1 MSELSV
7 PSTEPTVPSTKHDS
21 VKILVTG
28 GSSGVG
34 QAVVRRLGD
43 QHQVHAPGRAE
54 LDLGNVKQI
63 DQYDLGQYDVVI
75 NCAGANAGAYLGW
88 LNNTCENQSQQ
99 VSVNFTGALLLAK
112 QYVRQRK
119 QGQFVFV
126 TSYNIE
132 DPIALNIFYTAS
144 KAALRYSMQTL
155 RREFPGIVFTEI
167 CPGKIKTNMLKQN
180 YQGTKTDQEIEQ
192 MYAGTPSLTADQVAK
207 AIETAII
214 DKLTQITMVPNEKT

>member
-1 MSELSV
+1 M
-7 PSTEPTVPSTKHDS
+7 EPTVQSTKHDS

-34 QAVVRRLGD
+34 QAVIRRLSD
-43 QHQVHAPGRAE
+43 QNHVYAPARAE
-54 LDLGNVKQI
+54 LNLGNFEQI

-112 QYVRQRK
+112 QYVKQRS

-155 RREFPGIVFTEI
+155 RREFPGILFTEI
-167 CPGKIKTNMLKQN
+167 CPGKIKTNMLRQN
-180 YQGTKTDQEIEQ
+180 YQGAKTDQEIEQ
-192 MYAGTPSLTADQVAK
+192 IYAQSPSLEADDVAK
-207 AIETAII
+207 VIEAAVQN
-214 DKLTQITMVPNEKT
+214 KLTQVTILPNEKT

>member
-1 MSELSV
+1 M
-7 PSTEPTVPSTKHDS
+7 EPTAQSMKHDLI
-21 VKILVTG
+21 KILVTG

-34 QAVVRRLGD
+34 QAVVRRLSD
-43 QHQVHAPGRAE
+43 QYQVHAPARTE
-54 LDLGNVKQI
+54 LDLGNFEQI

-75 NCAGANAGAYLGW
+75 NCAGANAGAHLGW

-112 QYVRQRK
+112 QYVKQRS

-155 RREFPGIVFTEI
+155 RREFAGILFTEI

-180 YQGTKTDQEIEQ
+180 YQGVKTDQEIEQ
-192 MYAGTPSLTADQVAK
+192 MYAQSPSLTADDVAK
-207 AIETAII
+207 VIETAVQN
-214 DKLTQITMVPNEKT
+214 KLTQITMVPNEKT

>member
-1 MSELSV
+1 VSEQNV
-7 PSTEPTVPSTKHDS
+7 PSTEPTVQFMKHDS
-21 VKILVTG
+21 MKILVTG

-34 QAVVRRLGD
+34 QAVIRRLS
-43 QHQVHAPGRAE
+43 HAHEVHAPARSE
-54 LDLGNVKQI
+54 LDLGNFEQI
-63 DQYDLGQYDVVI
+63 DQLDLEQYDVVV

-88 LNNTCENQSQQ
+88 MSNSWSNQSQQ

-112 QYVRQRK
+112 QYVKQRT

-155 RREFPGIVFTEI
+155 RRERPGILFTEI
-167 CPGKIKTNMLKQN
+167 CPGKIQTNMLKQN

-192 MYAGTPSLTADQVAK
+192 IYARTPSLTADQVAE
-207 AIETAII
+207 AIETAINNR
-214 DKLTQITMVPNEKT
+214 LTQITLVPNDQT

>member
-1 MSELSV
+1 M
-7 PSTEPTVPSTKHDS
+7 
-21 VKILVTG
+21 KILVTG

-34 QAVVRRLGD
+34 QAVVRRLCD

-54 LDLGNVKQI
+54 LDLGNIKQI

-112 QYVRQRK
+112 QYVKQRS

-155 RREFPGIVFTEI
+155 RREYPGILFTEI
-167 CPGKIKTNMLKQN
+167 CPGKIKTNMLRQN
-180 YQGTKTDQEIEQ
+180 YQGTKTDQEIE
-192 MYAGTPSLTADQVAK
+192 SLYTQSLSLEPDAVAK
-207 AIETAII
+207 VIETAVQN
-214 DKLTQITMVPNEKT
+214 KLTQITLVPNEKT

>member
-1 MSELSV
+1 
-7 PSTEPTVPSTKHDS
+7 

-34 QAVVRRLGD
+34 QAVVHRLSD
-43 QHQVHAPGRAE
+43 QYQVHAPGRDK
-54 LDLGNVKQI
+54 LDLSNFEQI

-88 LNNTCENQSQQ
+88 LNNTCKNQSQQ

-112 QYVRQRK
+112 QYVKQRS

-132 DPIALNIFYTAS
+132 DPLALNIFYTAS

-155 RREFPGIVFTEI
+155 RREYPGILFTEI
-167 CPGKIKTNMLKQN
+167 CPGKIKTNMLRQN
-180 YQGTKTDQEIEQ
+180 YQGTKTDQEIE
-192 MYAGTPSLTADQVAK
+192 SLYTQSLSLEPDAVAK
-207 AIETAII
+207 VIETAVQN
-214 DKLTQITMVPNEKT
+214 KLTQITLVPNEKT

>member
-1 MSELSV
+1 M
-7 PSTEPTVPSTKHDS
+7 KHDS
-21 VKILVTG
+21 LKILVTG

-34 QAVVRRLGD
+34 QAVVRRLID
-43 QHQVHAPGRAE
+43 QNRVYAPTRAE
-54 LDLGNVKQI
+54 LDLGNFEQI

-112 QYVRQRK
+112 QYVKQRS

-144 KAALRYSMQTL
+144 KAALRYSMQIF
-155 RREFPGIVFTEI
+155 RREFPGILFTEI

-180 YQGTKTDQEIEQ
+180 YQGAKTDLEIEQ
-192 MYAGTPSLTADQVAK
+192 IYAQSLSLEPDDVAK
-207 AIETAII
+207 VIETAVQN
-214 DKLTQITMVPNEKT
+214 KLTQVTILPNEKT

>member
-1 MSELSV
+1 M
-7 PSTEPTVPSTKHDS
+7 KHDS
-21 VKILVTG
+21 LKILVTG

-34 QAVVRRLGD
+34 QAVVRRLSD
-43 QHQVHAPGRAE
+43 QNRVYAPTRAE
-54 LDLGNVKQI
+54 LDLGNFEQI

-112 QYVRQRK
+112 QYVKQQS

-155 RREFPGIVFTEI
+155 RREFPGILFTEI

-180 YQGTKTDQEIEQ
+180 YQGAKTDQEIEQ
-192 MYAGTPSLTADQVAK
+192 IYAQSLSLEPDDVAK
-207 AIETAII
+207 VIETAVQN
-214 DKLTQITMVPNEKT
+214 KLTQVTILPNEKT

>member
-1 MSELSV
+1 MQSM
-7 PSTEPTVPSTKHDS
+7 KHNS
-21 VKILVTG
+21 LKILVTG

-34 QAVVRRLGD
+34 QAVIRRLSD
-43 QHQVHAPGRAE
+43 QNRVYAPARAE
-54 LDLGNVKQI
+54 LDLGNFEQI

-112 QYVRQRK
+112 QYVKQRS

-155 RREFPGIVFTEI
+155 RREFPGILFTEI

-180 YQGTKTDQEIEQ
+180 YQGAKTDQEIEQ
-192 MYAGTPSLTADQVAK
+192 IYAQSLSLDPDDVAK
-207 AIETAII
+207 VIETAVQN
-214 DKLTQITMVPNEKT
+214 KLTQVTILPNEKT

>member
-1 MSELSV
+1 M
-7 PSTEPTVPSTKHDS
+7 EPTVQSMKHNS
-21 VKILVTG
+21 LKILVTG

-34 QAVVRRLGD
+34 QAVIRRLSD
-43 QHQVHAPGRAE
+43 QNRVYAPARAE
-54 LDLGNVKQI
+54 LDLGNFEQI

-112 QYVRQRK
+112 QYVKQRS

-155 RREFPGIVFTEI
+155 RREFPGILFTEI

-180 YQGTKTDQEIEQ
+180 YQGAKTDQEIEQ
-192 MYAGTPSLTADQVAK
+192 IYAQSLSLDPDDVAK
-207 AIETAII
+207 VIETAVQN
-214 DKLTQITMVPNEKT
+214 KLTQVTILPNEKT

>member
-1 MSELSV
+1 VSELSV
-7 PSTEPTVPSTKHDS
+7 PSMGPTVQSTKHDS

-34 QAVVRRLGD
+34 QAVVRRLRG
-43 QHQVHAPGRAE
+43 QYQVHAPDRAE
-54 LDLGNVKQI
+54 LDLGNFEQI

-88 LNNTCENQSQQ
+88 LNNNCENQSQQ

-112 QYVRQRK
+112 QYVKQQS

-155 RREFPGIVFTEI
+155 RREFPGILFTEI

-180 YQGTKTDQEIEQ
+180 YQGAKTDQEIEQ
-192 MYAGTPSLTADQVAK
+192 IYAQSLSLEPDDVAK
-207 AIETAII
+207 VIETAVQN
-214 DKLTQITMVPNEKT
+214 KLTQVTILPNEKT